1 MSSVTRR
8 VFTVTAGGFLGLG
21 PGWALAWQ
29 TPKAPS
35 KYLPGGTDPTTR
47 ATEQTLWNNQ
57 RTRAVDALNFWN
69 TFFALRRGAAN
80 DMTLDQAAKDRLLCI
95 IRAISWVESKHGT
108 AGENQP
114 ARDPMQCGNPNDSF
128 WREIND
134 PDHPGS
140 RYVGGPMAPNLNA
153 NELPGRMETATG
165 FPANAKFSFRRFGGR
180 SRAARRVKFPP
191 ANRS

>member
-21 PGWALAWQ
+21 PGWRWRGRRRRLRVSTFQEAL
-29 TPKAPS
+29 TP
-35 KYLPGGTDPTTR
+35 LTC

-69 TFFALRRGAAN
+69 TFFALCRGAAN